1 MQVKPTAMTKF
12 SNYIFKNYA
21 KDSSKLLVHVGAGVA
36 VIGTGAQVGM
46 LMTDKKLEP
55 KKKNFLAKQEL
66 MINST
71 YLALYYTACEAV
83 RHLVNN
89 SIEKG
94 KVLTESCAVAIANLK
109 NNKFIEPAKKWVN
122 IFTKDELKKGIS
134 YNLENIENTDFFKKS
149 AFEIQPQIRE
159 NSIKALEKFQSFK
172 GGAGVLSVLT
182 ASVVAGNIV
191 GVYLGNVIATKM
203 TEENK
208 NN

>member
-36 VIGTGAQVGM
+36 VIATGAQVGM

-55 KKKNFLAKQEL
+55 KKKNFLVKQEL

-71 YLALYYTACEAV
+71 FLALYYTACEAV

-94 KVLTESCAVAIANLK
+94 KILTESCASAIANLK
-109 NNKFIEPAKKWVN
+109 HEKIVEPAKNWANV
-122 IFTKDELKKGIS
+122 FSKDELKKGIS
-134 YNLENIENTDFFKKS
+134 YNLENIENSDIFKKS
-149 AFEIQPQIRE
+149 TPELQPRIKE

-191 GVYLGNVIATKM
+191 GVYLGNVIASKM
-203 TEENK
+203 AEK
-208 NN
+208 KS

>member
-1 MQVKPTAMTKF
+1 MQVKPTSMTKF

-36 VIGTGAQVGM
+36 VIATGAQVGM

-55 KKKNFLAKQEL
+55 KKKNFLVKQEL

-71 YLALYYTACEAV
+71 FLALYYTACEAV

-94 KVLTESCAVAIANLK
+94 KILTESCAVAIANLK
-109 NNKFIEPAKKWVN
+109 NDKIIEPAKKWIN

-134 YNLENIENTDFFKKS
+134 HNLENIENTDFFRKS
-149 AFEIQPQIRE
+149 TPEIQPKIKE

-172 GGAGVLSVLT
+172 CGAGVLSVLT
-182 ASVVAGNIV
+182 ASVIAGNIV
-191 GVYLGNVIATKM
+191 GVYLGNVIASKM
-203 TEENK
+203 AEK
-208 NN
+208 KS